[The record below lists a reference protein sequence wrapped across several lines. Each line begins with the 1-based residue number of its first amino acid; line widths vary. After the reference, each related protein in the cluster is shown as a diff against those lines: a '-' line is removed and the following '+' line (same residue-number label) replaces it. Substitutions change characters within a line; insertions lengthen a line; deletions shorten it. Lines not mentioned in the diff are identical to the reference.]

1 MRCTLACAAC
11 ATDVVVGAGKQAE
24 KGCKVSLSENGP
36 LGRSVLCAQ
45 GSVLG
50 ARECAWRARE
60 SAWRARE
67 SAVRVSRRV
76 LGAQGS
82 VLCA

>member
-50 ARECAWRARE
+50 ATE
-60 SAWRARE
+60 SAWRATE